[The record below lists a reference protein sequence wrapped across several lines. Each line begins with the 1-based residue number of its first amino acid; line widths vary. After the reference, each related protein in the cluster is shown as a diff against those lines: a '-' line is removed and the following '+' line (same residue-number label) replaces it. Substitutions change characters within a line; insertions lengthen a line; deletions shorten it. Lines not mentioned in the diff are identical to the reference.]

1 MLTDL
6 SAKVAIGPVLFPEQN
21 ISSLLVCGLVV
32 SFIFVCLGML
42 SQQECRDA
50 VDWVVYVTI
59 ACAFGI
65 GTAMENSVSET
76 VIVNEG
82 RHHLLTSY
90 FFLTK
95 GTCIIDCQW
104 LSTAW
109 ECIRDWICRPLWLCV
124 SRHSPDK

>member
-1 MLTDL
+1 MLGI
-6 SAKVAIGPVLFPEQN
+6 VAIGPMLFPEQN

-65 GTAMENSVSET
+65 GTAMENSVS
-76 VIVNEG
+76 
-82 RHHLLTSY
+82 L
-90 FFLTK
+90 FLY
-95 GTCIIDCQW
+95 
-104 LSTAW
+104 SM
-109 ECIRDWICRPLWLCV
+109 
-124 SRHSPDK
+124 

>member
-1 MLTDL
+1 MADSKPPRLNKLLPALLITLIMLIV
-6 SAKVAIGPVLFPEQN
+6 VAIGPMLFPEQN

-65 GTAMENSVSET
+65 GTAMENSVS
-76 VIVNEG
+76 
-82 RHHLLTSY
+82 L
-90 FFLTK
+90 FLY
-95 GTCIIDCQW
+95 
-104 LSTAW
+104 SM
-109 ECIRDWICRPLWLCV
+109 
-124 SRHSPDK
+124 